1 MRGSHKMVTK
11 RVLVAIKGETKKGKK
26 WEVGGMERHCSEQ
39 MIFDHHIGVTVGNL
53 LIAMQLW

>member
-1 MRGSHKMVTK
+1 MVTK